1 MIVTFCGHRQIE
13 HKESVHY
20 WLERTIHEL
29 IQKGADVFYLGG
41 YGAFDLMVAD
51 VVHHAKLCHPQ
62 IESILVLPYLNRPID
77 QNYYDD
83 TLYPPLEK
91 VPKSFAI
98 LKRNEWMI
106 EKADI
111 VVAYVLQDWGG
122 AATALRYARNTK
134 KTIIQFTMQTE

>member
-29 IQKGADVFYLGG
+29 IQKGAGVFYLGG
-41 YGAFDLMVAD
+41 YGAFDQMAAD
-51 VVHHAKLCHPQ
+51 IVHHAKLCHPQ

-77 QNYYDD
+77 LKYYDD

-91 VPKSFAI
+91 VPGVEPQQLCDM
-98 LKRNEWMI
+98 LKAKQKKQSCSHSKGTEI
-106 EKADI
+106 EPYRTLNLTRK
-111 VVAYVLQDWGG
+111 
-122 AATALRYARNTK
+122 
-134 KTIIQFTMQTE
+134 

>member
-1 MIVTFCGHRQIE
+1 M
-13 HKESVHY
+13 
-20 WLERTIHEL
+20 
-29 IQKGADVFYLGG
+29 A
-41 YGAFDLMVAD
+41 AD

-77 QNYYDD
+77 LKYYDD

-91 VPKSFAI
+91 VPKRFSI
-98 LKRNEWMI
+98 LKRNEWMV

-111 VVAYVLQDWGG
+111 VVAYVLHDWGG
-122 AATALRYARNTK
+122 AATSLRYARNTK